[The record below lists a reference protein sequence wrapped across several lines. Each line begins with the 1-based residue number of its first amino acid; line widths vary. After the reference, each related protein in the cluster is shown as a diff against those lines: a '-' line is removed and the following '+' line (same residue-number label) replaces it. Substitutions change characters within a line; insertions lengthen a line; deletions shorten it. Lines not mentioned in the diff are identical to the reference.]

1 MEKENNQTSLMT
13 FGEHLEVF
21 RKMLFR
27 VLVVAIIIA
36 IVIFCAKDTT
46 FSLLLAP
53 SGSDFSTYQV
63 IERLAGEIG
72 IDFHFEPYHVQLIN
86 TELSSQFM
94 THVSTSF
101 YLALLFSLPYVVIE
115 LYRFIAPA
123 LYENERRYSA
133 SVAIAVYLLF
143 MLGVLM
149 SYYVLFPFALRF
161 LGTYQV
167 AASVVNQI
175 NLSSYISTFITLTLG
190 MGLIFQI
197 PVLSFFIAK
206 LGMLQA
212 GFMKQYRRH
221 AFVVIAIIAAIITP
235 PDLFT
240 CCMVTLPMYGLYELS
255 ILIVGRTN
263 RMAVLGRQSLSIS

>member
-1 MEKENNQTSLMT
+1 MEKENNQTPLMT

-36 IVIFCAKDTT
+36 IVIFCAQDTT
-46 FSLLLAP
+46 FSLLL
-53 SGSDFSTYQV
+53 
-63 IERLAGEIG
+63 ERLAREIG

-175 NLSSYISTFITLTLG
+175 NLSSYISTFITLTLI
-190 MGLIFQI
+190 MGLVFQI
-197 PVLSFFIAK
+197 PVFSFFLAK
-206 LGMLQA
+206 LGILHA
-212 GFMKQYRRH
+212 DFMKQYSRY
-221 AFVVIAIIAAIITP
+221 AFVATAIIAPVITT
-235 PDLFT
+235 PDLF
-240 CCMVTLPMYGLYELS
+240 
-255 ILIVGRTN
+255 N
-263 RMAVLGRQSLSIS
+263 

>member
-1 MEKENNQTSLMT
+1 MEKENNQTPLMT

-27 VLVVAIIIA
+27 VLAVAMIIA

-175 NLSSYISTFITLTLG
+175 NLSSYISTFITLTLV
-190 MGLIFQI
+190 MGLVFQI
-197 PVLSFFIAK
+197 PVLSFFLAK

-255 ILIVGRTN
+255 ILIVGRVNQTN
-263 RMAVLGRQSLSIS
+263 CSA

>member
-1 MEKENNQTSLMT
+1 MEKEINQNPLMT

-27 VLVVAIIIA
+27 ILAVAMIIA

-167 AASVVNQI
+167 AESVVNQI
-175 NLSSYISTFITLTLG
+175 NLSSYISTFITLTLM
-190 MGLIFQI
+190 MGLVFQI
-197 PVLSFFIAK
+197 PVFSFFLAK
-206 LGMLQA
+206 LGILHA
-212 GFMKQYRRH
+212 DFMKQYRRY
-221 AFVVIAIIAAIITP
+221 AFVATAIIAAVITP

-255 ILIVGRTN
+255 ILIVR
-263 RMAVLGRQSLSIS
+263 RVER